1 MQYLSNEDGQ
11 GLTEYGLVLV
21 VVAIS
26 LLVLLGVL
34 GTQIVNAYQHI
45 IDQLSLI

>member
-11 GLTEYGLVLV
+11 GLTEYSLLLV
-21 VVAIS
+21 VVAI
-26 LLVLLGVL
+26 LLIFLLAVL
-34 GTQIVNAYQHI
+34 GTQIVSAYQYI